1 MIKLIAIDLD
11 DTLLDCEKR
20 ISDANKGA
28 IHKAIQKGVKVVI
41 ASGRPYFR
49 VQPILKELGL
59 DQAEHYVITYN
70 GGRISNGDE
79 SKIITNHEITNT
91 SLREIISLIESLN
104 LHYTVY
110 QETNVFATSIL
121 DVIRDKP
128 VFRGLLFK
136 IVTKE
141 KIKELKSANKVIV
154 ADLASKISNCREQ
167 IEHCL
172 GEQYNI
178 LRSTPN
184 FLEILPK
191 EASKGLALKELC
203 MLLQLLPNEVMAI
216 GDEENDLSM
225 FEVAGVK
232 VAMGNANELLKARA
246 TFVTLDQENSGVAA
260 AINKY
265 I

>member
-11 DTLLDCEKR
+11 DTLLDSKKQ
-20 ISDANKGA
+20 ISEANRQA
-28 IHKAIQKGVKVVI
+28 IKEALDKGVKVVI

-49 VQPILKELGL
+49 VQPILKELGF
-59 DQAEHYVITYN
+59 DKEEHYVITYN

-79 SKIITNHEITNT
+79 SKIMMSHVIAQPYLQEITT
-91 SLREIISLIESLN
+91 LIESLN

-110 QETNVFATSIL
+110 QEQEVFATSIL

-128 VFRGLLFK
+128 VFKGLLFK
-136 IVTKE
+136 IITQE
-141 KIKELKSANKVIV
+141 DIKQITFANKVIV
-154 ADLASKISNCREQ
+154 ADLATKISECRPL
-167 IEHCL
+167 IEDQL
-172 GEQYNI
+172 RGQFNI

-184 FLEILPK
+184 FLEILPIK
-191 EASKGLALKELC
+191 ASKGLALGYLC
-203 MLLQLLPNEVMAI
+203 QLLKLKPEEVMAI

-232 VAMGNANELLKARA
+232 VAMGNANALLKEQA
-246 TFVTLDQENSGVAA
+246 TFITLDQENSGVAA